1 MNIWIAIFVCSS
13 PLTYIPLYIT
23 SQVLCCAYVHDFSCT
38 VERSWLGTLQPRWC
52 RLIASINNYGEY
64 LKFIINIV
72 GVYSKSNCIKL
83 LRFTANLSIIYYT
96 SQDDRHYAASGYL
109 LQILHSPKNGL
120 KKCDV
125 LHAACR
131 LLKTLLHY
139 NLWDTKKKYIV
150 YQLGIFSTLLFTK
163 TNFRA
168 VDCIPVWCLVSHRCQ
183 IQLSVLLYLASYQT
197 TSLLKMGS
205 YSSTAMC
212 QYGDNHLIY
221 WEYTDMSQ

>member
-1 MNIWIAIFVCSS
+1 MNTWIAIRVQFSTS
-13 PLTYIPLYIT
+13 IPLYIT
-23 SQVLCCAYVHDFSCT
+23 LQVLCCANVHDFSCT

-64 LKFIINIV
+64 LKFSINIV

-83 LRFTANLSIIYYT
+83 LWFTANLSIIYT

-139 NLWDTKKKYIV
+139 NWWDTKKKYII
-150 YQLGIFSTLLFTK
+150 YKLGIFSTLLFTK
-163 TNFRA
+163 TFIKNFRA
-168 VDCIPVWCLVSHRCQ
+168 VDCITVWCLVIPQMPDPAFCAP
-183 IQLSVLLYLASYQT
+183 LPGKLPNYFTV
-197 TSLLKMGS
+197 K
-205 YSSTAMC
+205 
-212 QYGDNHLIY
+212 N
-221 WEYTDMSQ
+221 E